1 MQESA
6 PATPILDTQLF
17 RDAFNTSPIGIAV
30 ENLDGQPLFVNPA
43 FCRFLGFTE
52 EELRTKHCVDF
63 SPKEDGE
70 KDWTLFQQLRAGSID
85 HYQLEKQYLRR
96 DRSLVWGRL
105 SISLMK
111 SRPSPLVIAM
121 VEDITAEKR
130 AEEAMRENEERL
142 RLAQRAAGTPS
153 ALRPRAS
160 MLLPSRMHQLE
171 LLPAHRITI
180 PREYQNREVVQVAD

>member
-1 MQESA
+1 
-6 PATPILDTQLF
+6 
-17 RDAFNTSPIGIAV
+17 
-30 ENLDGQPLFVNPA
+30 
-43 FCRFLGFTE
+43 
-52 EELRTKHCVDF
+52 
-63 SPKEDGE
+63 
-70 KDWTLFQQLRAGSID
+70 
-85 HYQLEKQYLRR
+85 
-96 DRSLVWGRL
+96 
-105 SISLMK
+105 MK